1 LALLPAFGFSPIG
14 IPGALAC
21 AGRRACTAMLPA
33 GPAVIGEFCL
43 ANDHDQICSRILEF
57 IRSEIQDK
65 TVEFDMDT
73 PIEIVKIDSIDVIH
87 VIFKVEEEYNV
98 VIDLPQDSKFAT
110 IGDFVR
116 ALAEF
121 VPAGQG

>member
-1 LALLPAFGFSPIG
+1 
-14 IPGALAC
+14 
-21 AGRRACTAMLPA
+21 
-33 GPAVIGEFCL
+33 L
-43 ANDHDQICSRILEF
+43 ANDRDQICSRILEF

-65 TVEFDMDT
+65 TVEFDMDS

-98 VIDLPQDSKFAT
+98 AIDLPQDSKFAT

-116 ALAEF
+116 TLANF
-121 VPAGQG
+121 VPAGQA